1 MRFVKSN
8 VAKKLV
14 IVLIVLMIFNI
25 IMPKSSKAWD
35 LMGILNKPIYALA
48 TGVAL
53 NVDAHIGLL
62 LNGGVSL
69 GFEAGGI
76 FCDWLSGCFSK
87 DGVSEELKGEA
98 STWVSKVFVGPDS
111 IFSGKVRLFN
121 ANIFKVE
128 DLKEMSSDE
137 NKDEENDLNEET
149 VKEKVKNLVDNAGDF
164 NDNASTVTSNGYYLL
179 VRLKQIISKIYV
191 IMRNICATIMLAG
204 LIYTGIKILL
214 YSNIPGKK
222 GEWLK
227 YLQDWCIGLILLVFS
242 HIILIGVLE
251 ISDKLV
257 ESLSTGMWG
266 FGGVNWQ
273 LAYGSLKSWDSTE
286 QIIYIIM
293 LWYMIYLVIVYG
305 IAYFRRLMWICILI
319 VFAPI
324 VSVMYAF
331 GGQTKQIYSKWFRE
345 YVTIVLVQPFHM
357 IVYYIL
363 VAIPL
368 GLASDNGIG
377 FLNSFDLIYALVA
390 ISFIRPAE
398 RYVRNLFGMDSGLV
412 TKASY
417 DSGKEVVRSVE
428 KTAAKVAQVAVKI
441 GRAVATGG
449 GSIVEDVSKST
460 SSQEQNANSIET
472 QKKLLS
478 DYDEGFGTDEWD
490 PQERDQMARDIRKEE
505 LNSEEY
511 EDSDENKL
519 AKLKEAKDYYNEEAE
534 SALKY
539 DDMDSYQ
546 MFSSLAK
553 DTQKDIDKLE
563 EKNKTKEDLNGLN
576 LQISNANVNIENGTN
591 NLKDKENSN
600 EEKNKGNSENP
611 DNESQL
617 DKEKDKQQQTFEGI
631 SSLLIDKDASK
642 LIDST
647 FGEDKKVKMF
657 VGAASEIGQALY
669 EGYNEIM
676 DGMYVGEAPK
686 DWKQRSDRWNE
697 YNQESLKAIK
707 TEFVE
712 DPNHIEFI
720 IKEHKLIEKYRDK
733 YPDKSESRIREY
745 AEEDAKKKLQDMS
758 GYMDKGV
765 APNIKV
771 LNTLYGDQKKYGL
784 TLDEAIKK
792 SKEFSK
798 FNSDIKNVQ
807 SINATYKTS
816 ASTVQEIIPEAKDYY
831 YGHGFKN
838 IDDIKNTDFLKE
850 KFKIDKDYAANLTK
864 IISVHAKNGKPI
876 IYNGSNEKEKNMIDE
891 INKAFMGTGNV
902 NG

>member
-14 IVLIVLMIFNI
+14 IVLIILMIFNI

-35 LMGILNKPIYALA
+35 LMGILNKPIYALN

-53 NVDAHIGLL
+53 QIDANIGIL

-69 GFEAGGI
+69 GFEGVGI

-87 DGVSEELKGEA
+87 DGVSEELEGEA

-111 IFSGKVRLFN
+111 IFSGKVMLFN
-121 ANIFKVE
+121 ANIFKAR
-128 DLKEMSSDE
+128 DLKEISSDYK
-137 NKDEENDLNEET
+137 NKDEENDLDEAT
-149 VKEKVKNLVDNAGDF
+149 VKEKVKNIVDTAGNIA
-164 NDNASTVTSNGYYLL
+164 NDTSTVTSNGYYLL

-204 LIYTGIKILL
+204 LIYTGIKILV

-227 YLQDWCIGLILLVFS
+227 YLQDWCIGLVLLVFS
-242 HIILIGVLE
+242 HIIMIGVLE
-251 ISDKLV
+251 ISDRLV
-257 ESLSTGMWG
+257 TALSNGLGG
-266 FGGVNWQ
+266 FGGINWQ

-293 LWYMIYLVIVYG
+293 LWYMIYLVIVFG

-331 GGQTKQIYSKWFRE
+331 GGQSNKQIYSNWFRE

-357 IVYYIL
+357 IVYYVL
-363 VAIPL
+363 VSIPL

-398 RYVRNLFGMDSGLV
+398 KYIRSLFGMNKGLV
-412 TKASY
+412 AKASY
-417 DSGKEVVRSVE
+417 DSGKQALKTIQKTVE
-428 KTAAKVAQVAVKI
+428 KVAQVAVKV
-441 GRAVATGG
+441 GTAVATGG
-449 GSIVEDVSKST
+449 ESIIAES
-460 SSQEQNANSIET
+460 ANSTRIKEKNDIEK
-472 QKKLLS
+472 QEAMLS
-478 DYDEGFGTDEWD
+478 VYDEGFGTEEWD
-490 PQERDQMARDIRKEE
+490 PQERDQMARDIKMKKLNTGNQEYTDEERISNLEHLRDEYIENSKSTDDINEKQSYLDEANEIQKTIDELKNPQKENFSDILKNKEDNKNISQSANKEE
-505 LNSEEY
+505 
-511 EDSDENKL
+511 KL
-519 AKLKEAKDYYNEEAE
+519 
-534 SALKY
+534 
-539 DDMDSYQ
+539 
-546 MFSSLAK
+546 
-553 DTQKDIDKLE
+553 
-563 EKNKTKEDLNGLN
+563 
-576 LQISNANVNIENGTN
+576 
-591 NLKDKENSN
+591 N
-600 EEKNKGNSENP
+600 EEKN
-611 DNESQL
+611 
-617 DKEKDKQQQTFEGI
+617 KQQQTFEGI
-631 SSLLIDKDASK
+631 KSLLIDKDASK
-642 LIDST
+642 LIDSI
-647 FGEDKKVKMF
+647 FGEDGDKTEKAKMF
-657 VGAASEIGQALY
+657 VGAASEIGQALH
-669 EGYNEIM
+669 EGYNELM
-676 DGMYVGEAPK
+676 DGMYDGEAPK
-686 DWKQRSDRWNE
+686 DWKNVSDRWNE
-697 YNQESLKAIK
+697 YNQESLKARK

-712 DPNHIEFI
+712 NRNNIEFVI
-720 IKEHKLIEKYRDK
+720 NEHNLIEKYRDR

-784 TLDEAIKK
+784 TVDEAIKK
-792 SKEFSK
+792 SIEFSK
-798 FNSDIKNVQ
+798 FNSDINNVQ
-807 SINATYKTS
+807 NINATYNTS
-816 ASTVQEIIPEAKDYY
+816 ASTVQEIIPDAKDYY
-831 YGHGFKN
+831 YGHGFKS

-850 KFKIDKDYAANLTK
+850 KFKIDKDYAANLSK
-864 IISVHAKNGKPI
+864 IISAHAKDGKPI
-876 IYNGSNEKEKNMIDE
+876 IYKGSNEKEKNMIDE

-902 NG
+902 NV